1 MNAVPKWKR
10 GKIARAVA
18 GKAAIAARSGVYGG
32 GLIQTLLDKLDK
44 RVQEIEKKYSE
55 PPKKEPK
62 PEPHVK
68 RKKSKRFTKRK
79 RKSFGR

>member
-1 MNAVPKWKR
+1 MSGPETIEEELAI
-10 GKIARAVA
+10 IAEALEA
-18 GKAAIAARSGVYGG
+18 GIDPF
-32 GLIQTLLDKLDK
+32 L
-44 RVQEIEKKYSE
+44 
-55 PPKKEPK
+55 PKKEPK